1 MKTILLA
8 TDYSTEANN
17 ALRYAIKL
25 AEFTKARLVLFHA
38 YHMPVPVTDV
48 PAVIPVAVDELQR
61 ENEAAMKKMQDKA
74 MKLSY
79 GKIKVESRVGFGM
92 PVEEILNTIKKVKA
106 DLVLLGMKGAGKLDE
121 TIIGSTTTSLMQKTK
136 VPVLV
141 VPAKSKFHENH
152 KIVLAYDYQKAIG
165 KNVLQTIIDF
175 ARLFRAEVE
184 VVHVVKLDEE
194 PHPST
199 ANKMI
204 KLRAA
209 LRGIKHHFYFPVSE
223 NITEELSSFVRRQKA
238 GILVMLPHKHAML
251 EKLFNKGNTRR
262 MAFHTNVPL
271 LSLHD

>member
-1 MKTILLA
+1 
-8 TDYSTEANN
+8 
-17 ALRYAIKL
+17 
-25 AEFTKARLVLFHA
+25 
-38 YHMPVPVTDV
+38 
-48 PAVIPVAVDELQR
+48 
-61 ENEAAMKKMQDKA
+61 
-74 MKLSY
+74 
-79 GKIKVESRVGFGM
+79 
-92 PVEEILNTIKKVKA
+92 
-106 DLVLLGMKGAGKLDE
+106 MKGAGKLDE

-209 LRGIKHHFYFPVSE
+209 LRGIKHHFYFPVSA
-223 NITEELSSFVRRQKA
+223 NITEDLTSYVMSQNA